1 VTTQLN
7 LPEIITDKLT
17 IDQPFQ
23 NSMLE
28 YTEHSIARE
37 KKSNFINFAEQKA
50 INLELL
56 QREYVMGLMSS

>member
-7 LPEIITDKLT
+7 LPEIMTDKLT

-28 YTEHSIARE
+28 STEHSIARE
-37 KKSNFINFAEQKA
+37 KIKF
-50 INLELL
+50 
-56 QREYVMGLMSS
+56 Y